1 MHEQERFN
9 RSEQNLIS
17 VSSVI
22 SCSTSGT
29 GYYAVIG
36 AVRAVGRAEP
46 GIATQIVGRALDGG
60 SDAAG
65 RENSNHLSYG
75 IAGCRGRVTRGGA
88 GVVSGVVGVGRCG
101 RSICISI
108 GSIG

>member
-9 RSEQNLIS
+9 RSQQNLIS

-36 AVRAVGRAEP
+36 SVRSVSRAEP

-60 SDAAG
+60 SDAARRQSG
-65 RENSNHLSYG
+65 NDLAYR
-75 IAGCRGRVTRGGA
+75 IAGSDEA
-88 GVVSGVVGVGRCG
+88 VVVVLVGLFVG
-101 RSICISI
+101 LLVLLVLAPAV
-108 GSIG
+108 

>member
-9 RSEQNLIS
+9 RSQQNLIS

-36 AVRAVGRAEP
+36 SVRAVWGSVDRACPVGAGRGTTINVGMSRALSIGAGRGP
-46 GIATQIVGRALDGG
+46 AVGVRVGRPFA
-60 SDAAG
+60 
-65 RENSNHLSYG
+65 
-75 IAGCRGRVTRGGA
+75 VFTR
-88 GVVSGVVGVGRCG
+88 SFTPVGVRVS
-101 RSICISI
+101 RTSAVVV
-108 GSIG
+108 

>member
-9 RSEQNLIS
+9 RSQQNLIS

-36 AVRAVGRAEP
+36 SVRSVSRGEP
-46 GIATQIVGRALDGG
+46 GIATQIVGSALYGG
-60 SDAAG
+60 SNTPP
-65 RENSNHLSYG
+65 RESSNNLSHV
-75 IAGCRGRVTRGGA
+75 ISCCCGRVTRVGA
-88 GVVSGVVGVGRCG
+88 VVGCVFCGVWRC
-101 RSICISI
+101 SLCVWTMI
-108 GSIG
+108 

>member
-9 RSEQNLIS
+9 RSQQNLIS
-17 VSSVI
+17 VSSVA

-36 AVRAVGRAEP
+36 SVRSVSRAEP
-46 GIATQIVGRALDGG
+46 GIATQVKGRALDSG
-60 SDAAG
+60 SNTAG
-65 RENSNHLSYG
+65 RENSNNLSHG
-75 IAGCRGRVTRGGA
+75 IAGCCGRVTSGGA

-101 RSICISI
+101 RS
-108 GSIG
+108 